1 MSVFFLASLES
12 FRYKH
17 RNILCEH
24 RCCAAQPDAMAG
36 AGKIETIEG
45 AKQ

>member
-1 MSVFFLASLES
+1 MSDFFLVTMES

-36 AGKIETIEG
+36 AGKIEITEG
-45 AKQ
+45 AK

>member
-1 MSVFFLASLES
+1 MVTMES

-17 RNILCEH
+17 RNILYER
-24 RCCAAQPDAMAG
+24 RCCAVQPDAMAG
-36 AGKIETIEG
+36 AGKIEIMEG